1 MRADPNGTL
10 AIVLQSLAD
19 ASLPIILGLALLV
32 IAASIGRKFK

>member
-19 ASLPIILGLALLV
+19 VGLPIALGIALVV
-32 IAASIGRKFK
+32 IAAHIGRKFK